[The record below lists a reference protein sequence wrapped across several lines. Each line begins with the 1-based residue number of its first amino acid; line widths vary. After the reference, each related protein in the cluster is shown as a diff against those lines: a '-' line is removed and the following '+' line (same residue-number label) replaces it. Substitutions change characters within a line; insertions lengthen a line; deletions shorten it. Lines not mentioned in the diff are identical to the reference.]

1 MYLGAMENAEMIFQR
16 WDLGDDKNETGRYE
30 NIGVFS
36 PFGNIC
42 K

>member
-1 MYLGAMENAEMIFQR
+1 MGAMENAEMIFHR
-16 WDLGDDKNETGRYE
+16 WDLGDDKNETERYE

-36 PFGNIC
+36 HFGYIC